1 MMTSDTQQGS
11 VAGEFAVKTLSVK
24 KIAIVDDRTAYGQ
37 GLADQFEKAAKA
49 CGRHDRR
56 S

>member
-1 MMTSDTQQGS
+1 M
-11 VAGEFAVKTLSVK
+11 K

-49 CGRHDRR
+49 SGARDR
-56 S
+56 